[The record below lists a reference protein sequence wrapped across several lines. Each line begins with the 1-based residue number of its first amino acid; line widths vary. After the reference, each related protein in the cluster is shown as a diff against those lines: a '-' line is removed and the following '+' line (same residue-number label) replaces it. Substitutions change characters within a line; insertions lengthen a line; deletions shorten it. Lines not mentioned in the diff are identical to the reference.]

1 VTILRA
7 LPTANHG
14 GADGQAG
21 PSGSHLGRFEEV
33 PWSSSVGIQIDR
45 IWRYR
50 WLVVAITVISMVAGV
65 VAAWS
70 ARAEYTGQAV
80 LSAASP
86 TKSSDDPT
94 LAQGYVSIF
103 NEPAYQ
109 RSLSQHAKVTGNVT
123 SYGARTA
130 GYGPVFYITATST
143 SADAASSAAA
153 AMAQAYADE
162 LNSQLKAR
170 RDQAIANMTND
181 FRKTWGE
188 RLGNDDPAAL
198 AAQDQLQQQIND
210 VNADR
215 ANEVTV
221 LALDAGV
228 SVEGSGRVQTLGFV
242 LLGGLL
248 LGCVVAVVASISS
261 RRLVT
266 DYDVAEK
273 LGVTLLDVLPSP
285 TDDRHSGSRGVRLRH
300 LVNVLVQRQADQP
313 SAIAV
318 ASAAGGDAAREI
330 AEAIATSRAAQGAA
344 TVLIYADLH
353 RADDEAPGLAELL
366 DVNHSADVEDV
377 LNNRSDSLEIIP
389 TGMSSSDPFVL
400 FDRQRISAVVEK
412 LRERASFIVIESP
425 ALPRFGE
432 AQVISDATDG
442 TLLIIEQGTR
452 LDDAREALR
461 VLDQIGATLIGAV
474 LAEGDSRSSILRR
487 ATRSAS
493 VARENEDRTTA
504 DSGHI
509 DRQVVT
515 TAPPP
520 TQQTT

>member
-1 VTILRA
+1 MRGV
-7 LPTANHG
+7 PTANHR
-14 GADGQAG
+14 DGNGQSG
-21 PSGSHLGRFEEV
+21 RNGSHLGRPEEV
-33 PWSSSVGIQIDR
+33 PWSSNVGILIDR

-50 WLVVAITVISMVAGV
+50 WLVVAITVMSIVAGL
-65 VAAWS
+65 VAAAS
-70 ARAEYTGQAV
+70 ARAEYTGKAV

-86 TKSSDDPT
+86 TRSNDDPS
-94 LAQGYVSIF
+94 LAQGYASIF
-103 NEPAYQ
+103 NQPAYQ
-109 RSLSQHAKVTGNVT
+109 RTLSQHAKVTGDVT

-130 GYGPVFYITATST
+130 GYGPLFYITATST
-143 SADAASSAAA
+143 SADVARSAAA
-153 AMAQAYADE
+153 AMAQSYADE
-162 LNSQLKAR
+162 LNSQLKAY
-170 RDQAIANMTND
+170 RDQAIMNMTND
-181 FRKTWGE
+181 MRKTWGKGIE
-188 RLGNDDPAAL
+188 NNDPAAL
-198 AAQDQLQQQIND
+198 AAQDLLQRRIND

-215 ANEVTV
+215 SNEVMIV
-221 LALDAGV
+221 ALDAGV
-228 SVEGSGRVQTLGFV
+228 SVEGSGRVQTLGFA

-273 LGVTLLDVLPSP
+273 LGVTVLDVLPSP

-344 TVLIYADLH
+344 TVLVHADLH
-353 RADDEAPGLAELL
+353 RAHDEAPGLAELL
-366 DVNHSADVEDV
+366 DVNHPACVEDV
-377 LNNRSDSLEIIP
+377 LNTRSDNLKIIP
-389 TGMSSSDPFVL
+389 SGKPSGDPFVL
-400 FDRQRISAVVEK
+400 FDRRRVSAVVDT
-412 LRERASFIVIESP
+412 LRKRASFIVVESP

-442 TLLIIEQGTR
+442 TLLIIEQGAR
-452 LDDAREALR
+452 LDDVREALR
-461 VLDQIGATLIGAV
+461 VLDQIGTTLIGAV
-474 LAEGDSRSSILRR
+474 LAEGDSRFSILRM

-493 VARENEDRTTA
+493 AARENEHRTTA

-515 TAPPP
+515 TAPAP